1 MAVHSTQNKSQQHS
15 YTKRINDYNNSMK
28 LKLVQKKGNYLSFLI
43 LLVGILFISGCIE
56 QQTTVQPQEKNSF
69 TTPKTPSPTVQP
81 SPQVTAE
88 MFDVKIS
95 SFTCNWTVKTN
106 EYGTKSDCVR
116 IISTGTARGPVGAR
130 VELPL
135 LSWSDDK
142 FDCGNWTHKTGALIA
157 VGHTCVRKEGQ
168 PETTTWTVDTEGN
181 DCPLKNYFNNNR
193 SHSVK
198 IYKNDELYPEKEDKK
213 NTLCQ

>member
-1 MAVHSTQNKSQQHS
+1 
-15 YTKRINDYNNSMK
+15 MK

-69 TTPKTPSPTVQP
+69 TTVKSPSPTVQP

-88 MFDVKIS
+88 MFDVKINKL
-95 SFTCNWTVKTN
+95 TCSWSVKTG

-142 FDCGNWTHKTGALIA
+142 FDCGNCTLKKRTKKIL
-157 VGHTCVRKEGQ
+157 CVSSVVEKFSSKPSDLVTNPSLKASITKEYI
-168 PETTTWTVDTEGN
+168 TYSY
-181 DCPLKNYFNNNR
+181 L
-193 SHSVK
+193 
-198 IYKNDELYPEKEDKK
+198 
-213 NTLCQ
+213 